1 MNKDSVVEEVKCIIE
16 EISDIPQDEMDI
28 DSSMIDD
35 LDLSSLEV
43 MSIISDIERKYSIK
57 ISESEMLSISTIEE
71 LVDIILNKL
80 G

>member
-1 MNKDSVVEEVKCIIE
+1 MNKDSIVEEVKCIIE
-16 EISDIPQDEMDI
+16 EISDIPQEEMDN

-57 ISESEMLSISTIEE
+57 IAESEMLSISTIEE